1 MKKVAINL
9 QPQAAVHWPYLF
21 SAPFIAGASFLRMFP
36 FTGSRMDEVRRF
48 NEMEEKDFDRQGVT
62 RDGEV
67 DRIFT
72 DPR

>member
-1 MKKVAINL
+1 MKKAVSHAAG
-9 QPQAAVHWPYLF
+9 PQAADWPYLF

-36 FTGSRMDEVRRF
+36 FTGERMDEVRRF
-48 NEMEEKDFDRQGVT
+48 NEMKERDFAEKGVT
-62 RDGEV
+62 RAGEV